1 MSNPFALRLSRVL
14 ARHALKNILPLQA
27 AAGVVS
33 FTFDDA
39 PASACEAGAQA
50 LERHGVRGTFYVAGG
65 LTDQH
70 EEGKPCH
77 TLAHLRQLLQAGHEL
92 GCHSYSHVRCDLLN
106 QRGLVQEL
114 DRNAQFLGDLGVDIR
129 ALNFAY
135 PFGAFA
141 FGAKRICSA
150 RFRSSRITG
159 GGLHTGQADLNA
171 LKTHRLYDVA
181 VDADSYETLLA
192 RAADQRGWLIIN
204 THDIEN
210 PASRFGY
217 TPERLEQAI
226 SAALA
231 AGCKVLP
238 VNAAIDYWQQNAHRA
253 SA

>member
-1 MSNPFALRLSRVL
+1 MPNPLALRISRGL
-14 ARHALKNILPLQA
+14 ARHTLTNMLPLRG

-65 LTDQH
+65 LTGQN

-77 TLAHLRQLLQAGHEL
+77 TLQHLRHLLQSGHEL
-92 GCHSYSHVRCDLLN
+92 GCHSYSHVRCDLLD
-106 QRGLVQEL
+106 QTGLVQEL
-114 DRNAQFLGDLGVDIR
+114 DRNAQFLRELGVDIG

-141 FGAKRICSA
+141 FGAKRICSE

-159 GGLHTGQADLNA
+159 GGLHTGHADLNA

-181 VDADSYETLLA
+181 VDAESYETLLA
-192 RAADQRGWLIIN
+192 RAAQQRGWLIIN

-217 TPERLEQAI
+217 TPERLDQAI

-238 VNAAIDYWQQNAHRA
+238 VNAAIDYWQQNVNRA